1 MKVTDIDSQK
11 ILLDEKDIKIFK
23 IMAFH
28 TKTFRVWFNKIHGFI
43 KIYDVT
49 RYLVILGPSWFDE
62 ICNSFKYLI
71 NEKKGI
77 ADSISYNLAIIRLD
91 SCNSLPI
98 EKNRLS

>member
-1 MKVTDIDSQK
+1 M
-11 ILLDEKDIKIFK
+11 
-23 IMAFH
+23 
-28 TKTFRVWFNKIHGFI
+28 
-43 KIYDVT
+43 T